1 MIPRHFQITIGFLLA
16 AILIIGISLTR
27 IPDQPAAL
35 QGAQAGPAAPPVG
48 GKHERIRILVA
59 YDDDQALRWRDAD
72 AFMPD
77 DRGLRAREAL
87 RAVLAQYLQ
96 FPSPHPMGK
105 GADIRDVYWIGDD
118 TLVVDTTPQF
128 ADSHPSSILA
138 EQLTLTS
145 LIETVNS
152 NVPGIA
158 RVKFLI
164 NGQERET
171 LAGHVDLTSF
181 YDTAAVHQLA
191 KEFE

>member
-27 IPDQPAAL
+27 LPDQPAAL

-48 GKHERIRILVA
+48 GKQERIRILVA

-77 DRGLRAREAL
+77 DRALRAREAL

>member
-27 IPDQPAAL
+27 LPDQPAAL
-35 QGAQAGPAAPPVG
+35 QGVQAGPAAPPVG

-96 FPSPHPMGK
+96 FPSPHPLGK
-105 GADIRDVYWIGDD
+105 GADIRDVYWIGAD

-128 ADSHPSSILA
+128 ADGHPSSILA

>member
-16 AILIIGISLTR
+16 AILIIGISLTLL
-27 IPDQPAAL
+27 PDQPSPL

-48 GKHERIRILVA
+48 GKQERIRILVA

-77 DRGLRAREAL
+77 DRSLRAREAL

-96 FPSPHPMGK
+96 APSPHPMGK
-105 GADIRDVYWIGDD
+105 GADIRDVYWIGND

-128 ADSHPSSILA
+128 ADGHPSSILA

-145 LIETVNS
+145 LIETVNF

-171 LAGHVDLTSF
+171 LAGHVDLISF
-181 YDTAAVHQLA
+181 YETAAMHELA

>member
-27 IPDQPAAL
+27 VPDQPAAL
-35 QGAQAGPAAPPVG
+35 QGVQAGPAAPLVG
-48 GKHERIRILVA
+48 GKQERIRILVA

>member
-27 IPDQPAAL
+27 FPDQPAAL

-48 GKHERIRILVA
+48 GKQERIRILVA

-77 DRGLRAREAL
+77 DRGLRARAAL

-96 FPSPHPMGK
+96 YPSPHPMGK

>member
-27 IPDQPAAL
+27 VPDQPAAL

-77 DRGLRAREAL
+77 DRALRAREAL

-96 FPSPHPMGK
+96 FPSPHPLGK

-128 ADSHPSSILA
+128 ADGHPSSILA

>member
-27 IPDQPAAL
+27 LPDQPAAL
-35 QGAQAGPAAPPVG
+35 QGVQAGPAAPLVG
-48 GKHERIRILVA
+48 GKQERIRILVA

-96 FPSPHPMGK
+96 YPSPHPMGK

-128 ADSHPSSILA
+128 ADGHPSSILA

>member
-27 IPDQPAAL
+27 LPDQPAAL
-35 QGAQAGPAAPPVG
+35 QGVQAGPAAPLAG
-48 GKHERIRILVA
+48 GKQERIRILVA

-96 FPSPHPMGK
+96 YPSPHPMGK

-128 ADSHPSSILA
+128 ADGHPSSILA

>member
-27 IPDQPAAL
+27 VPDQPAAL
-35 QGAQAGPAAPPVG
+35 QGVQAGPAAPLVG
-48 GKHERIRILVA
+48 GKQERIRILVA

-72 AFMPD
+72 AFMPE

-96 FPSPHPMGK
+96 YPSPHPLGK

-181 YDTAAVHQLA
+181 YDTAAVHELA

>member
-27 IPDQPAAL
+27 LPDQPAAL

-77 DRGLRAREAL
+77 DRSLRAREAL

-96 FPSPHPMGK
+96 TPSPHPMGK

-128 ADSHPSSILA
+128 ADGHPPSILA
-138 EQLTLTS
+138 EQLTLAS
-145 LIETVNS
+145 LIETVNF
-152 NVPGIA
+152 NVSGIA

-171 LAGHVDLTSF
+171 LAGHVDLISF
-181 YDTAAVHQLA
+181 YETAAMHELA

>member
-27 IPDQPAAL
+27 VPDQPAAL

-77 DRGLRAREAL
+77 DRALRAREAL

-96 FPSPHPMGK
+96 FPSPHPLGK

-118 TLVVDTTPQF
+118 TLVVDTTSQF
-128 ADSHPSSILA
+128 ADGHPSSILA

>member
-16 AILIIGISLTR
+16 AILIIGISVSRL
-27 IPDQPAAL
+27 PDQPAAL
-35 QGAQAGPAAPPVG
+35 QGTQAGPAAPPVR
-48 GKHERIRILVA
+48 GKQERIRILVA

-72 AFMPD
+72 AFMPE
-77 DRGLRAREAL
+77 DRSLRAREAL
-87 RAVLAQYLQ
+87 RVVLAQYLQ
-96 FPSPHPMGK
+96 APSPHPLGK

-128 ADSHPSSILA
+128 ADGHPSSILA

-171 LAGHVDLTSF
+171 LAGHVDLTPF
-181 YDTAAVHQLA
+181 YETAAMHELA